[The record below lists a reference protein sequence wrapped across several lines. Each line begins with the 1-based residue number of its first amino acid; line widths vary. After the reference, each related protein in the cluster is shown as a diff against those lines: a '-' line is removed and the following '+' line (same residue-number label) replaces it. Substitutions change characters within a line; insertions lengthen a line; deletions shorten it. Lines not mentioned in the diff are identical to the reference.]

1 MPFILW
7 PAVSSGLLLRMALPS
22 YLTSEARNLLRKALA
37 FLALALCCMSR
48 LARSCKA
55 ALAYSLRVVKFAQ
68 RPLMVVAAMPLSWQK
83 CSVALPRR
91 MLYDCRSML
100 DQPSTCNAA
109 AKSLSWLPL
118 KQGRCAL
125 QALCLRTTWK
135 PRQQAL
141 GPQAFLFASSCHALC
156 SYCCLA
162 G

>member
-1 MPFILW
+1 MKIGQFPQPHAILW

-100 DQPSTCNAA
+100 DQPSTCTAA
-109 AKSLSWLPL
+109 AKSLSRLPL
-118 KQGRCAL
+118 TQGRRAF
-125 QALCLRTTWK
+125 QAPCFRTTWK
-135 PRQQAL
+135 PRQSAL
-141 GPQAFLFASSCHALC
+141 GPQA
-156 SYCCLA
+156 
-162 G
+162 